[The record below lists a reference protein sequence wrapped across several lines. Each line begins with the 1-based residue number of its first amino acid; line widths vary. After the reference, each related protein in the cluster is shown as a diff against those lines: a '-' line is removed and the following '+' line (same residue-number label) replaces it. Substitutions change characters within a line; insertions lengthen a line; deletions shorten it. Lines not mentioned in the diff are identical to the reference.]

1 MATIQRTAPVSDG
14 AHKYGGAMSKRKTA
28 IIVLACWLL
37 AMFVQTRIDPR
48 RHYYNP
54 ILGKTGQQGII
65 ASLRNN
71 MFGASFLGFREVVA
85 GMLWV
90 KADELFHA
98 GRYQDIVPYFSL
110 VTFMDPHQV
119 DVYSTGAWHLM
130 YNFGDPRMN
139 TQGLAFLEEGIKN
152 NPTVWDLYFQRGW
165 VTFDWPVENYKDAL
179 PYFVEAADKPGTDG
193 QPAPPYIS
201 HVIAHDLT
209 HLGRIDEAVTQW
221 KKDLARA
228 EEKYAFY
235 EKARDTLQT
244 EYWRQERDVCRQ
256 NLDRV
261 LVREVAR
268 KDIPKHP
275 RPVKIEASVEKVR
288 PRVLRIN
295 AKVLGI
301 PPMVDDDGG
310 VANARMEVVL
320 QDHDYDKMLA
330 AHKTDYAWIG
340 KNLTRYRSIYNI
352 IERSGVVTDKGQ
364 PGVLIELD
372 KDAMLEP
379 PRNPVDLYPLESKKY
394 DLILR
399 IDPNVRR
406 QPETMR
412 DNFGW
417 IGEGLAPG
425 PQTKDSWNGGKF
437 IEYRITL
444 DKDQIV

>member
-1 MATIQRTAPVSDG
+1 MATMQQPAPVSDG
-14 AHKYGGAMSKRKTA
+14 AYKYGGAMGKRKTA
-28 IIVLACWLL
+28 VIVLICWVL

-54 ILGKTGQQGII
+54 ILGKSTGGFVD
-65 ASLRNN
+65 SFRNN
-71 MFGASFLGFREVVA
+71 LFGASFLGFREVVA

-98 GRYQDIVPYFSL
+98 GRYEDIVPYFSL

-130 YNFGDPRMN
+130 YNFGDSRMN

-165 VTFDWPVENYKDAL
+165 VTFDWPVENYKEAL
-179 PYFVEAADKPGTDG
+179 PFFVEGATKQGTNG
-193 QPAPPYIS
+193 QPPPPYIS

-209 HLGRIDEAVTQW
+209 HLGRIREAEAQW
-221 KKDLARA
+221 RKDLAFA
-228 EEKYAFY
+228 EAKYAAQ
-235 EKARDTLQT
+235 KKLDDPAQT

-261 LVREVAR
+261 LVRDVAR
-268 KDIPKHP
+268 KDIAKHP
-275 RPVKIEASVEKVR
+275 HAVRIEAHVEKVR
-288 PRVLRIN
+288 PRVLKLDAR
-295 AKVLGI
+295 VFGI
-301 PPMVDDDGG
+301 PQMTESDGSPT
-310 VANARMEVVL
+310 NARMEVVL
-320 QDHDYDKMLA
+320 QDYDYDKQLA

-340 KNLTRYRSIYNI
+340 KHLTRYRSIYNI
-352 IERSGVVTDKGQ
+352 VETNGVVTDKGK

-372 KDAMLEP
+372 KDPMLEP
-379 PRNPVDLYPLESKKY
+379 PRNPVDLYPLDSKKY
-394 DLILR
+394 ELILR

-406 QPETMR
+406 QPEAMR
-412 DNFGW
+412 DYFGW